1 MNIHAALICLW
12 EVNKMAKISATKAA
26 YRKER
31 KRVLQFIS
39 RAKKRGYVFEESV
52 VPDLVKTPRAKDV
65 KALKQLTP
73 TALYKKSYKIDTY
86 TGEAVE
92 GIEGRKQE
100 RKTAAQKARQTR
112 KRRQSPVEYYP
123 DEADIII
130 NNVSEEIES
139 LDFGPLNRL
148 SDEIDSQIDSASNMF
163 GAQRRVHAENANRL
177 KALLNAAIRNEGME
191 NVARRIK
198 ENYDELYETSLIVSY
213 GSDQEQVN
221 IAINRFTTLITGHAL
236 TMEDARYNSDYI
248 DSTMGW

>member
-1 MNIHAALICLW
+1 
-12 EVNKMAKISATKAA
+12 MAKISATKAA

-65 KALKQLTP
+65 KSLKQLTP

-86 TGEAVE
+86 TGEAIE

-100 RKTAAQKARQTR
+100 RKIAAQKARQTR

-123 DEADIII
+123 NEADIII

-148 SDEIDSQIDSASNMF
+148 SSEIDSQLESLSSMPKYQATMH
-163 GAQRRVHAENANRL
+163 VENVNRL
-177 KALLNAAIRNEGME
+177 KRLLDSAIQSEGLE
-191 NVARRIK
+191 NVAMRIK
-198 ENYDELYETSLIVSY
+198 ENYDLLYETSLIVAYHS
-213 GSDQEQVN
+213 SQEEVN
-221 IAINRFTTLITGHAL
+221 IAINRFTTIITGHAL
-236 TMEDARYNSDYI
+236 TMEQARYNSDYI
-248 DSTMGW
+248 DSMGW

>member
-65 KALKQLTP
+65 KSLKQLTP

-86 TGEAVE
+86 TGEAIE

-100 RKTAAQKARQTR
+100 RKIAAQKARQTR

-123 DEADIII
+123 NEADIII

-148 SDEIDSQIDSASNMF
+148 SSEIDSQLESLSSMPKYQATMH
-163 GAQRRVHAENANRL
+163 VENVNRL
-177 KALLNAAIRNEGME
+177 KRLLDSAIQSEGLE
-191 NVARRIK
+191 NVAMRIK
-198 ENYDELYETSLIVSY
+198 ENYDLLYETSLIVAYHS
-213 GSDQEQVN
+213 SQEEVN
-221 IAINRFTTLITGHAL
+221 IAINRFTTIITGHAL
-236 TMEDARYNSDYI
+236 TMEQARYNSDYI
-248 DSTMGW
+248 DSMGW

>member
-1 MNIHAALICLW
+1 
-12 EVNKMAKISATKAA
+12 MAKISATKAA

-65 KALKQLTP
+65 KSLKQLTP
-73 TALYKKSYKIDTY
+73 TELYKKSYKIDTY

-100 RKTAAQKARQTR
+100 RKIAAQKARQTR
-112 KRRQSPVEYYP
+112 KRRQSTVEYYP
-123 DEADIII
+123 NEADIII

-148 SDEIDSQIDSASNMF
+148 TGEIDSQLESLSSMPKYQATMH
-163 GAQRRVHAENANRL
+163 VENVNRL
-177 KALLNAAIRNEGME
+177 KRLLDSAIQSEGLE
-191 NVARRIK
+191 NVAMRIK
-198 ENYDELYETSLIVSY
+198 ENYDLLYETSLIVAYHS
-213 GSDQEQVN
+213 SQEEVN
-221 IAINRFTTLITGHAL
+221 IAINRFTTIITGHAL
-236 TMEDARYNSDYI
+236 TMEQARYNSDYI
-248 DSTMGW
+248 DSIGW

>member
-1 MNIHAALICLW
+1 
-12 EVNKMAKISATKAA
+12 MAKISATKAA

-65 KALKQLTP
+65 KSLKQLTP

-100 RKTAAQKARQTR
+100 RKTAAQKAQQTR
-112 KRRQSPVEYYP
+112 KRRQATAEYYP
-123 DEADIII
+123 NEADIII

-148 SDEIDSQIDSASNMF
+148 TGEIDSQLESLSSMPKYQATMH
-163 GAQRRVHAENANRL
+163 VENVNRL
-177 KALLNAAIRNEGME
+177 KRLLDSAIQSEGLE
-191 NVARRIK
+191 NVATRIK
-198 ENYDELYETSLIVSY
+198 ENYDLLYETSLIVAYHS
-213 GSDQEQVN
+213 SQEEVN
-221 IAINRFTTLITGHAL
+221 IAINRFTTIITGHAL
-236 TMEDARYNSDYI
+236 TMEQARYNSDYI
-248 DSTMGW
+248 DSMGW